1 MKRKCKGGA
10 DGKTWRRLKK
20 MAIVVF
26 ENLSAQQFFKVPFLF
41 LIVFGRDICLTFDE
55 ALILSFTSNFSSFIA
70 KKDA

>member
-26 ENLSAQQFFKVPFLF
+26 ENLSAQQFFKVLF
-41 LIVFGRDICLTFDE
+41 FFNRLR
-55 ALILSFTSNFSSFIA
+55 
-70 KKDA
+70 